1 METEH
6 NQALYWIYN
15 NSKTPEDHTTL
26 LEYLKHRLPNYT
38 TEQLTNQNLINIRY
52 IQHLHLNPQNPDTT
66 YWKEP
71 NNTQTVSDS
80 LIYPIYTTTNK
91 LTMLGLRSLNNSSNH
106 KLRHNKIVDKT
117 QPTQT
122 YSLYNIQNI
131 NLTLPYIIL
140 TEGIFDTL
148 SLTSTYPNTIA
159 TLTAS
164 IPKPTLHLLS
174 YFPNIILALDND
186 NIGIEQT
193 QQILKF
199 YNTYYPHINITTI
212 STEIPQQYKDINETL
227 IQSERAFKHIINSIK
242 QELQYFNITNQ

>member
-15 NSKTPEDHTTL
+15 NAETPQENHTL

-38 TEQLTNQNLINIRY
+38 TENLTNQNIINIRY
-52 IQHLHLNPQNPDTT
+52 IPHLHLNSQNPDTP
-66 YWKEP
+66 YWKHP
-71 NNTQTVSDS
+71 NNTQTISDS
-80 LIYPIYTTTNK
+80 LTYPIYTTTNK
-91 LTMLGLRSLNNSSNH
+91 LTMLGLRSLNNISN

-122 YSLYNIQNI
+122 YTLYNINNI
-131 NLTLPYIIL
+131 DLTKPYIIL

-148 SLTSTYPNTIA
+148 SLSPTYPNTIS

-193 QQILKF
+193 QQIIQF
-199 YNTYYPHINITTI
+199 YNKHYPHTNITTI
-212 STEIPQQYKDINETL
+212 STDIPQQYKDINETL
-227 IQSERAFKHIINSIK
+227 IQSKQDFNNIVETIK
-242 QELQYFNITNQ
+242 QELEYFNISTT